1 MLFFGP
7 LFVIMVSSVHDIAK
21 GEQKILTRI
30 AFAYAAVFAAL
41 IGVHYFVQISAVRV
55 NVEKSHLDGLEHFLQ
70 SKPDS
75 VISAIN
81 MLGWSLFLGLSSIFI
96 APIFSGNKLENA
108 LKRLLLL
115 NGIFCFL
122 GGIGYVFENVPIVF
136 LTINFGMGGC
146 VTALSILLTI
156 FFKRISNNLL
166 N

>member
-1 MLFFGP
+1 
-7 LFVIMVSSVHDIAK
+7 MVSSIHDIAK
-21 GEQKILTRI
+21 DEQKILTRI
-30 AFAYAAVFAAL
+30 AFAFAAIFAAL
-41 IGVHYFVQISAVRV
+41 IGLHYFVQISAVRV

-75 VISAIN
+75 AISAVN

-108 LKRLLLL
+108 LKRLFLL
-115 NGIFCFL
+115 NGIFCLL

-146 VTALSILLTI
+146 VTAISVLLTF
-156 FFKRISNNLL
+156 FFKRVNKTLL